1 MLRPVSIVKR
11 RMLWNCKSGFLD
23 TPGEEKKDNHM
34 FFWDFFFVLE
44 ISTEELHVLFSFRN
58 LILKQFLYIAEIT
71 RHCFHKKGLGVGR
84 SSILQRVVLVSS
96 PDIVIFS
103 KVQLF
108 VHPRLC
114 CINNEL
120 GSLKPEFRQENGWTE
135 YSPRWILLCWKW
147 FPGGI
152 V

>member
-1 MLRPVSIVKR
+1 MINSSLLLRNSTIVLTSTTQLLNDFNPDLLFQLLSIVS
-11 RMLWNCKSGFLD
+11 N
-23 TPGEEKKDNHM
+23 
-34 FFWDFFFVLE
+34 
-44 ISTEELHVLFSFRN
+44 
-58 LILKQFLYIAEIT
+58 QIT

-120 GSLKPEFRQENGWTE
+120 GSLKPEFRQENG
-135 YSPRWILLCWKW
+135 
-147 FPGGI
+147 
-152 V
+152 